1 VTRNPVLDR
10 NVGRPFVV
18 HGQPAFVASLNL
30 AAAANAS
37 LRSVGGQ
44 RIIGIGGKRY
54 LVIRT
59 AAATFVA
66 LSATC
71 SHAGCMVSFAM
82 TSGDVVCSCHG
93 LTFALDGAVTKGPA
107 TMPLTRY
114 ETTFNEASEILTVVL
129 A

>member
-1 VTRNPVLDR
+1 MAT
-10 NVGRPFVV
+10 
-18 HGQPAFVASLNL
+18 LNL
-30 AAAANAS
+30 AATANAC

-44 RIIGIGGKRY
+44 RIIDVGAKRY

-59 AAATFVA
+59 AADAFVA

-71 SHAGCMVSFAM
+71 SHAGCMVSYAT
-82 TSGDVVCSCHG
+82 TSGDLVCSCHG
-93 LTFALDGAVTKGPA
+93 STFALDGAVTQGPA

-114 ETTFNEASEILTVVL
+114 ETRFNEASEILTVVL